1 MNSELHTELILKE
14 ETIEPPVETL
24 EFVDDAKIS
33 VHDGAESSIGI
44 RPRPLICKPE
54 NVNIDCK
61 SEPIETKWHW
71 APGAWQDA
79 TRTSAFQPYKPPTL
93 LTNLQRGNT
102 KTEIPQ
108 LYASSDI
115 TFHTL
120 AGQGELTADHLQS
133 GSIDT
138 PDENGLTGLMWA
150 AAHGQLGSAR
160 QLLKAGADKNYRG
173 FNGETAL
180 HLAASYGHH
189 DLVKLLL
196 TTNADANVNDEEG
209 NTPLIYG
216 AYGDHPHVCY
226 ELLTRG
232 ADLMHRNSHDISAY
246 HAAIQ
251 NKSNTAKAVIENYLM
266 QHWVV

>member
-1 MNSELHTELILKE
+1 MDPKFHTEVILKE
-14 ETIEPPVETL
+14 EIIEPNETY
-24 EFVDDAKIS
+24 EFVDDSKN
-33 VHDGAESSIGI
+33 GANDNKSEGSIGI

-61 SEPIETKWHW
+61 AEPIENKRHW

-120 AGQGELTADHLQS
+120 AGQGELTADHLKS
-133 GSIDT
+133 VSVDAL
-138 PDENGLTGLMWA
+138 DKNGLTGLMWA

-160 QLLKAGADKNYRG
+160 QLIKAGADKNYKG
-173 FNGETAL
+173 PNGETAL
-180 HLAASYGHH
+180 HLAASNGHH

-196 TTNADANVNDEEG
+196 NNDADVDVVDEEG

-232 ADLMHRNSHDISAY
+232 ADVTHRNIHNISAY
-246 HAAIQ
+246 HAAILK
-251 NKSNTAKAVIENYLM
+251 KSSTAKAVIENYLI
-266 QHWVV
+266 QQLVV